1 MAEVTSQDFQKLLA
15 EQQRT
20 NELMVQANKDP
31 SLPSSIKQ
39 NLGEILNASRLARQS
54 EKFQKTT
61 GITDTD
67 DAVRENVSEQIETN
81 KGLLGLGDLLIFQN
95 SLIEKLVAI
104 QDRVL
109 SLTDVKTIRL
119 GPTASQETEMQK
131 DADARF
137 KSSKQLDEDNLE
149 ENKKTNK
156 LLGFLQGLRTPA
168 GLKSVVGKLFGLLG
182 LLALF
187 KFLTGPNALKL
198 AEALDKTVLPALK
211 DLGTFLLSVGGK
223 VATFIGDMAGVLTD
237 PDSTTM
243 EKVGASLALLITG
256 GLVLFSKSILGFL
269 GGLAVKALFKLAGL
283 GIGKTIILPIL
294 QIFGRI
300 LPIIG
305 SAAAGLIEG
314 FKDFD
319 EAREEGDNVLLALTK
334 GVGGFIAGFV
344 GFLPDLLVKGIGKFV
359 GIFDEELGK
368 KIEAFSFTGI
378 IKDVLGVIGDT
389 VKDLFMGLFSGIR
402 KLLFGKTREDLES
415 ELEKDRAME
424 ERLKKELEETNK
436 KGKALQRIK
445 GKLSGAQKRIEKAEG
460 ELKKLEELGATT
472 TGGLFGTMS
481 QVDTV
486 SGGMVEYDARGR
498 VKSKSL
504 KKNFTGGFNPAGTL
518 ALIGEGVGGRGG
530 ELVYMGGDAMVL
542 NQQRTDAML
551 TAALQKGLSSGGGDG
566 GDVITQID
574 GRVNNSSSILSVNN
588 NRVTNPNSTLNAIA
602 MST

>member
-137 KSSKQLDEDNLE
+137 KSSKQLNEDNLD

-156 LLGFLQGLRTPA
+156 LLGFLQGLKSPA

-269 GGLAVKALFKLAGL
+269 GGLAVK
-283 GIGKTIILPIL
+283 
-294 QIFGRI
+294 
-300 LPIIG
+300 
-305 SAAAGLIEG
+305 
-314 FKDFD
+314 
-319 EAREEGDNVLLALTK
+319 VY
-334 GVGGFIAGFV
+334 
-344 GFLPDLLVKGIGKFV
+344 
-359 GIFDEELGK
+359 
-368 KIEAFSFTGI
+368 
-378 IKDVLGVIGDT
+378 
-389 VKDLFMGLFSGIR
+389 
-402 KLLFGKTREDLES
+402 
-415 ELEKDRAME
+415 
-424 ERLKKELEETNK
+424 
-436 KGKALQRIK
+436 
-445 GKLSGAQKRIEKAEG
+445 LS
-460 ELKKLEELGATT
+460 
-472 TGGLFGTMS
+472 
-481 QVDTV
+481 
-486 SGGMVEYDARGR
+486 
-498 VKSKSL
+498 
-504 KKNFTGGFNPAGTL
+504 
-518 ALIGEGVGGRGG
+518 
-530 ELVYMGGDAMVL
+530 
-542 NQQRTDAML
+542 
-551 TAALQKGLSSGGGDG
+551 
-566 GDVITQID
+566 
-574 GRVNNSSSILSVNN
+574 
-588 NRVTNPNSTLNAIA
+588 
-602 MST
+602 

>member
-15 EQQRT
+15 EQVRT
-20 NELMVQANKDP
+20 NELLTQSNKDP

-39 NLGEILNASRLARQS
+39 NLGEILNASRLAKS
-54 EKFQKTT
+54 NEVFQERT

-67 DAVRENVSEQIETN
+67 DATYDVFDEQT
-81 KGLLGLGDLLIFQN
+81 KTTKVLLNLNDLLAFQN
-95 SLIEKLVAI
+95 TLITKLVAI
-104 QDRVL
+104 QDTVL
-109 SLTDVKTIRL
+109 SITGGDKGKKEL
-119 GPTASQETEMQK
+119 ASRETEMQK

-137 KSSKQLDEDNLE
+137 KSSKQLDEDNLD

-156 LLGFLQGLRTPA
+156 LLGFLQGLKSPA

-182 LLALF
+182 LIALF

-368 KIEAFSFTGI
+368 KIEAFSFTQI

-445 GKLSGAQKRIEKAEG
+445 GKLSGAQKRIAKAEG
-460 ELKKLEELGATT
+460 DLKKLEELGATT
-472 TGGLFGTMS
+472 TGGLFGAMS
-481 QVDTV
+481 EVDPI
-486 SGGMVEYDARGR
+486 SGGMVNQ
-498 VKSKSL
+498 
-504 KKNFTGGFNPAGTL
+504 KKNK
-518 ALIGEGVGGRGG
+518 RGG
-530 ELVYMGGDAMVL
+530 GAKGNYRGGTAMAGQSILVGELGPELMIP
-542 NQQRTDAML
+542 RTDAQIFSAKRSEEMIM
-551 TAALQKGLSSGGGDG
+551 AALSRGLSGGGEG

-574 GRVNNSSSILSVNN
+574 GRVNNSSSILTVNN

>member
-39 NLGEILNASRLARQS
+39 NLGEILNASRLAKSS
-54 EKFQKTT
+54 ETFQKTE
-61 GITDTD
+61 GITKTD
-67 DAVRENVSEQIETN
+67 DAVRLNVSEQIETN
-81 KGLLGLGDLLIFQN
+81 KNLLGLGDLLIFQN
-95 SLIEKLVAI
+95 NLIEKLVAI

-109 SLTDVKTIRL
+109 SITDVKTLRIT
-119 GPTASQETEMQK
+119 GPSASQETEMQK

-137 KSSKQLDEDNLE
+137 KSSKELDEDNLE

-156 LLGFLQGLRTPA
+156 LLGFLQGLKSPA

-182 LLALF
+182 LIALF
-187 KFLTGPNALKL
+187 KFLTGPDALKL

-223 VATFIGDMAGVLTD
+223 VATFIGNMAGVLID

-256 GLVLFSKSILGFL
+256 GLVFFSKSILGFL
-269 GGLAVKALFKLAGL
+269 GGLAIKGLLGLAGL
-283 GIGKTIILPIL
+283 NLGAILAPIGGILLFVLGA
-294 QIFGRI
+294 
-300 LPIIG
+300 IG
-305 SAAAGLIEG
+305 GAVKGLIEG
-314 FKDFD
+314 QKAFD

-334 GVGGFIAGFV
+334 GVGAFIAGFV
-344 GFLPDLLVKGIGKFV
+344 GFIPDLLVKGIGKFV

-389 VKDLFMGLFSGIR
+389 VRDLFMGLFSGIR

-424 ERLKKELEETNK
+424 ERLKKELEGTK
-436 KGKALQRIK
+436 KTGKALERLK
-445 GKLSGAQKRIEKAEG
+445 GKLTGAQNRIKKAEG
-460 ELKKLEELGATT
+460 QLKKLEAEGATT

-486 SGGMVEYDARGR
+486 SGKGGKPKSSGR
-498 VKSKSL
+498 QKYK
-504 KKNFTGGFNPAGTL
+504 GGSAMAGQSIL
-518 ALIGEGVGGRGG
+518 VG
-530 ELVYMGGDAMVL
+530 ELGPELMIP
-542 NQQRTDAML
+542 RTDAQIFSAKRSEEMIM
-551 TAALQKGLSSGGGDG
+551 AALSRGLSGGGEGG

-574 GRVNNSSSILSVNN
+574 GRVNNSSSILTVNN

>member
-15 EQQRT
+15 EQVRT
-20 NELMVQANKDP
+20 NELLTQSNKDP

-39 NLGEILNASRLARQS
+39 NLGEILNASRLAKS
-54 EKFQKTT
+54 NEVFQERT

-67 DAVRENVSEQIETN
+67 DATYDVFDEQSKTT
-81 KGLLGLGDLLIFQN
+81 KVLLNLNDLLAFQN
-95 SLIEKLVAI
+95 TLITKLVAI
-104 QDRVL
+104 QDTVL
-109 SLTDVKTIRL
+109 SITGGDKGKKEL
-119 GPTASQETEMQK
+119 ASRETEMQK

-137 KSSKQLDEDNLE
+137 KSSKQLDEDNLD

-156 LLGFLQGLRTPA
+156 LLGFLQGLKSPA

-187 KFLTGPNALKL
+187 NFLTGPNALKL

-283 GIGKTIILPIL
+283 GIGKTIIFPIL
-294 QIFGRI
+294 KLFGGV
-300 LPIIG
+300 LTVVG
-305 SAAAGLIEG
+305 LAAAGLVEG
-314 FKDFD
+314 FKEFD
-319 EAREEGDNVLLALTK
+319 EARAEGDNVLLALTK
-334 GVGGFIAGFV
+334 GIGGFIAGAV
-344 GFLPDLLVKGIGKFV
+344 GFIPDSLAKGIGKFV

-368 KIEAFSFTGI
+368 KIEAFSLTDI
-378 IKDVLGVIGDT
+378 IKDVLGTIGDV
-389 VKDLFMGLFSGIR
+389 VKDVFLGLFGGIR
-402 KLLFGKTREDLES
+402 KLLTGKTKEDLQE
-415 ELEKDRAME
+415 ELERDRAME

-445 GKLSGAQKRIEKAEG
+445 GKLSGAQKRIAKAEG
-460 ELKKLEELGATT
+460 DLKKLEELGATT
-472 TGGLFGTMS
+472 TGGLFGAMS
-481 QVDTV
+481 EVDPI
-486 SGGMVEYDARGR
+486 SGGMVNQ
-498 VKSKSL
+498 
-504 KKNFTGGFNPAGTL
+504 KKNK
-518 ALIGEGVGGRGG
+518 RGG
-530 ELVYMGGDAMVL
+530 GAKGNYRGGTAMAGQSILVGELGPELMIP
-542 NQQRTDAML
+542 RTDAQIFSAKRSEEMIM
-551 TAALQKGLSSGGGDG
+551 AALSRGLSGGGEG

-574 GRVNNSSSILSVNN
+574 GRVNNSSSILTVNN

>member
-15 EQQRT
+15 EQVRT
-20 NELMVQANKDP
+20 NELLTQSNKDP

-39 NLGEILNASRLARQS
+39 NLGEILNASRLAKS
-54 EKFQKTT
+54 NEVFQERT

-67 DAVRENVSEQIETN
+67 DATYDVFDEQT
-81 KGLLGLGDLLIFQN
+81 KTTKVLLNLNDLLAFQN
-95 SLIEKLVAI
+95 TLITKLVAI
-104 QDRVL
+104 QDTVL
-109 SLTDVKTIRL
+109 SITGGDKGKKEL
-119 GPTASQETEMQK
+119 ASRETEMQK

-137 KSSKQLDEDNLE
+137 KSSKQLDEDNLD

-156 LLGFLQGLRTPA
+156 LLGFLQGLRPPA

-283 GIGKTIILPIL
+283 GIGKTIIFPIL
-294 QIFGRI
+294 KLFGGV
-300 LPIIG
+300 LTVVG
-305 SAAAGLIEG
+305 LAAAGLVEG
-314 FKDFD
+314 FKEFD
-319 EAREEGDNVLLALTK
+319 EARAEGDNVLLALTK
-334 GVGGFIAGFV
+334 GIGGFIAGAV
-344 GFLPDLLVKGIGKFV
+344 GFIPDSLAKGIGKFV

-368 KIEAFSFTGI
+368 KIEAFSLTDI
-378 IKDVLGVIGDT
+378 IKDVLGTIGDV
-389 VKDLFMGLFSGIR
+389 VKDVFLGLFGGIR
-402 KLLFGKTREDLES
+402 KLLTGKTKEDLQE
-415 ELEKDRAME
+415 ELERDRAME

-498 VKSKSL
+498 PI
-504 KKNFTGGFNPAGTL
+504 KKYKGGGVSAGQSIL
-518 ALIGEGVGGRGG
+518 VG
-530 ELVYMGGDAMVL
+530 ELGPELMIP
-542 NQQRTDAML
+542 RTDAQIFSAKRSEEMIM
-551 TAALQKGLSSGGGDG
+551 AALSRGLSGGGEG

>member
-137 KSSKQLDEDNLE
+137 KSSKQLDEDNLD

-283 GIGKTIILPIL
+283 GIGKTIIFPIL
-294 QIFGRI
+294 KLFGGV
-300 LPIIG
+300 LTVVG
-305 SAAAGLIEG
+305 LAAAGLVEG
-314 FKDFD
+314 FKEFD
-319 EAREEGDNVLLALTK
+319 EARAEGDNVLLALTK
-334 GVGGFIAGFV
+334 GIGGFIAGAV
-344 GFLPDLLVKGIGKFV
+344 GFIPDSLAKGIGKFV

-368 KIEAFSFTGI
+368 KIEAFSLTDI
-378 IKDVLGVIGDT
+378 IKDVLGTIGDV
-389 VKDLFMGLFSGIR
+389 VKDVFLGLFGGIR
-402 KLLFGKTREDLES
+402 KLLTGKTKEDLQE
-415 ELEKDRAME
+415 ELERDRAME

-445 GKLSGAQKRIEKAEG
+445 GKLSGAQKRIAKAEG
-460 ELKKLEELGATT
+460 DLKKLEELGATT
-472 TGGLFGTMS
+472 TGGLFGAMS
-481 QVDTV
+481 EVDPI
-486 SGGMVEYDARGR
+486 SGGMVNQ
-498 VKSKSL
+498 
-504 KKNFTGGFNPAGTL
+504 KKNK
-518 ALIGEGVGGRGG
+518 RGG
-530 ELVYMGGDAMVL
+530 GAKGNYRGGTAMAGQSILVGELGPELMIP
-542 NQQRTDAML
+542 RTDAQIFSAKRSEEMIM
-551 TAALQKGLSSGGGDG
+551 AALSRGLSGGGEG

-574 GRVNNSSSILSVNN
+574 GRVNNSSSILTVNN

>member
-1 MAEVTSQDFQKLLA
+1 MAELTSQDFQKLLA
-15 EQQRT
+15 EQVRT
-20 NELMVQANKDP
+20 NELLTQSNKDP

-39 NLGEILNASRLARQS
+39 NLGEILNASRLAKS
-54 EKFQKTT
+54 NEVFQERT

-67 DAVRENVSEQIETN
+67 DATYDVFDEQSKTT
-81 KGLLGLGDLLIFQN
+81 KVLLNLNDLLAFQN
-95 SLIEKLVAI
+95 TLITKLVAI
-104 QDRVL
+104 QDTVL
-109 SLTDVKTIRL
+109 SITGGDKGKKEL
-119 GPTASQETEMQK
+119 ASRETEMQK

-137 KSSKQLDEDNLE
+137 KSSKQLDEDNLD
-149 ENKKTNK
+149 ENKKTKK
-156 LLGFLQGLRTPA
+156 LLGFLQGLKSPA

-187 KFLTGPNALKL
+187 NFLTGPNALKL

-283 GIGKTIILPIL
+283 GIGKTIIFPIL
-294 QIFGRI
+294 KLFGGV
-300 LPIIG
+300 LTVVG
-305 SAAAGLIEG
+305 LAAAGLVEG
-314 FKDFD
+314 FKEFD
-319 EAREEGDNVLLALTK
+319 EARAEGDNILLALTK
-334 GVGGFIAGFV
+334 GIGGFIAGAV
-344 GFLPDLLVKGIGKFV
+344 GFIPDSVAKGIGKFV

-368 KIEAFSFTGI
+368 KIEAFSLTDI
-378 IKDVLGVIGDT
+378 IKDVLGTIGDV
-389 VKDLFMGLFSGIR
+389 VKDVFLGLFGGIR
-402 KLLFGKTREDLES
+402 KLLTGKTKEDLQE
-415 ELEKDRAME
+415 ELERDRAME

-445 GKLSGAQKRIEKAEG
+445 GKLSGAQKRIAKAEG
-460 ELKKLEELGATT
+460 DLKKLEELGATT
-472 TGGLFGTMS
+472 TGGLFGAMS
-481 QVDTV
+481 EVDPI
-486 SGGMVEYDARGR
+486 SGGMVNQ
-498 VKSKSL
+498 
-504 KKNFTGGFNPAGTL
+504 KKNK
-518 ALIGEGVGGRGG
+518 RGG
-530 ELVYMGGDAMVL
+530 GAKGNYRGGTAMAGQSILVGELGPELMIP
-542 NQQRTDAML
+542 RTDAQIFSAKRSEEMIM
-551 TAALQKGLSSGGGDG
+551 AALSRGLSGGGEG

>member
-1 MAEVTSQDFQKLLA
+1 MAEVTSQDFQKLLV
-15 EQQRT
+15 EQQKT

-39 NLGEILNASRLARQS
+39 NLGEILNASRLAKS
-54 EKFQKTT
+54 NEVFQERT

-67 DAVRENVSEQIETN
+67 DATYDVFDEQSKTT
-81 KGLLGLGDLLIFQN
+81 KVLLNLNDLLAFQN
-95 SLIEKLVAI
+95 TLITKLVAI
-104 QDRVL
+104 QDTVL
-109 SLTDVKTIRL
+109 SITGGDKGKKEL
-119 GPTASQETEMQK
+119 ASRETEMQK

-137 KSSKQLDEDNLE
+137 KSSKQLDEDNLD

-269 GGLAVKALFKLAGL
+269 GGLAVKALLKLAGL

-300 LPIIG
+300 LPLIG
-305 SAAAGLIEG
+305 SGAAGLIEG

-368 KIEAFSFTGI
+368 KIEAFSFTQI

-460 ELKKLEELGATT
+460 DLKKLEAEGATT

-486 SGGMVEYDARGR
+486 SGDMVEYDARGR
-498 VKSKSL
+498 PI
-504 KKNFTGGFNPAGTL
+504 KKYKGGGVSAGQSIL
-518 ALIGEGVGGRGG
+518 VG
-530 ELVYMGGDAMVL
+530 ELGPELMIP
-542 NQQRTDAML
+542 RTDAQIFSAKRSEEMIM
-551 TAALQKGLSSGGGDG
+551 AALSRGLSGGGEG

-574 GRVNNSSSILSVNN
+574 GRVNNSSSILTVNN

>member
-39 NLGEILNASRLARQS
+39 NLGEILNASRLAGQS

-61 GITDTD
+61 GITETD
-67 DAVRENVSEQIETN
+67 DAVRMNVSEQIETN

-119 GPTASQETEMQK
+119 GPSASQETEMQK

-137 KSSKQLDEDNLE
+137 KSSKELDEDNLE

-156 LLGFLQGLRTPA
+156 LLGFLQGLRSPA

-182 LLALF
+182 LIALF
-187 KFLTGPNALKL
+187 KFLTGPDALKL

-256 GLVLFSKSILGFL
+256 GLVFFSKSILGFL
-269 GGLAVKALFKLAGL
+269 GGLAIKGLLGLAGL
-283 GIGKTIILPIL
+283 SLGAILAPIGGILLFVLGA
-294 QIFGRI
+294 
-300 LPIIG
+300 IG
-305 SAAAGLIEG
+305 GAVKGLIEG
-314 FKDFD
+314 GKAFD
-319 EAREEGDNVLLALTK
+319 EAREEGDSVLLALTK
-334 GVGGFIAGFV
+334 GVAAFIAGFV
-344 GFLPDLLVKGIGKFV
+344 GFIPDLLVKGIGKFV

-389 VKDLFMGLFSGIR
+389 VRDLFLGLFSGIK
-402 KLLFGKTREDLES
+402 KLLMGKTKEDLES
-415 ELEKDRAME
+415 ELEKDREMAK
-424 ERLKKELEETNK
+424 RLEEEIKQKNLQ
-436 KGKALQRIK
+436 GKALTKARGPLI
-445 GKLSGAQKRIEKAEG
+445 AAEKRIEKAEKQ
-460 ELKKLEELGATT
+460 LKELEEKGLER
-472 TGGLFGTMS
+472 TGGLLNLMKG
-481 QVDTV
+481 
-486 SGGMVEYDARGR
+486 SGGKGTGITVGEKTPLAYEGGTARQGQSIMV
-498 VKSKSL
+498 
-504 KKNFTGGFNPAGTL
+504 
-518 ALIGEGVGGRGG
+518 G
-530 ELVYMGGDAMVL
+530 ELGPELMIP
-542 NQQRTDAML
+542 RTDAQIFSAKRSEEMIM
-551 TAALQKGLSSGGGDG
+551 AALSRGLSGGGEGG

-574 GRVNNSSSILSVNN
+574 GRVNNSSSILTVNN

>member
-15 EQQRT
+15 EQVRT
-20 NELMVQANKDP
+20 NELLTQSNKDP

-39 NLGEILNASRLARQS
+39 NLGEILNASRLAKS
-54 EKFQKTT
+54 NEVFQERT

-67 DAVRENVSEQIETN
+67 DATYDVFDEQT
-81 KGLLGLGDLLIFQN
+81 KTTKVLLNLNDLLAFQN
-95 SLIEKLVAI
+95 TLITKLVAI
-104 QDRVL
+104 QDTVL
-109 SLTDVKTIRL
+109 SITGGDKGKKEL
-119 GPTASQETEMQK
+119 ASRETEMQK

-137 KSSKQLDEDNLE
+137 KSSKQLDEDNLD

-156 LLGFLQGLRTPA
+156 LLGFLQGLRSPA

-182 LLALF
+182 LIALF
-187 KFLTGPNALKL
+187 KFLTGPDALKL

-256 GLVLFSKSILGFL
+256 GVVLFSKSILGFL

-283 GIGKTIILPIL
+283 GIGKTIIFPIL
-294 QIFGRI
+294 KLFGGV
-300 LPIIG
+300 LTVVG
-305 SAAAGLIEG
+305 LAAAGLVEG
-314 FKDFD
+314 FKEFD
-319 EAREEGDNVLLALTK
+319 EARAEGDNILLALTK
-334 GVGGFIAGFV
+334 GIGGFIAGAV
-344 GFLPDLLVKGIGKFV
+344 GFIPDSLAKGIGKFV

-368 KIEAFSFTGI
+368 KIEAFSLTDI
-378 IKDVLGVIGDT
+378 IKDVLGTIGDV
-389 VKDLFMGLFSGIR
+389 VKDVFLGLFGGIR
-402 KLLFGKTREDLES
+402 KLLTGKTKEDLQE
-415 ELEKDRAME
+415 ELERDRAME

-445 GKLSGAQKRIEKAEG
+445 GKLSGAQKRIAKAEG
-460 ELKKLEELGATT
+460 DLKKLEVEGTTT
-472 TGGLFGTMS
+472 TGGLFGAMS
-481 QVDTV
+481 EVDPI
-486 SGGMVEYDARGR
+486 SGGMVNQ
-498 VKSKSL
+498 
-504 KKNFTGGFNPAGTL
+504 KKNK
-518 ALIGEGVGGRGG
+518 RGG
-530 ELVYMGGDAMVL
+530 GAKGNYRGGTAMAGQSILVGELGPELMIP
-542 NQQRTDAML
+542 RTDAQIFSAKRSEEMIM
-551 TAALQKGLSSGGGDG
+551 AALSRGLSGGGEG

>member
-15 EQQRT
+15 EQVRT
-20 NELMVQANKDP
+20 NELLTQSNKDP

-39 NLGEILNASRLARQS
+39 NLGEILNASRLAKS
-54 EKFQKTT
+54 NEVFQERT

-67 DAVRENVSEQIETN
+67 DATYDVFDEQSKTT
-81 KGLLGLGDLLIFQN
+81 KVLLNLNDLLAFQN
-95 SLIEKLVAI
+95 TLITKLVAI
-104 QDRVL
+104 QDTVL
-109 SLTDVKTIRL
+109 SITGGDKGKKEL
-119 GPTASQETEMQK
+119 ASRETEMQK

-137 KSSKQLDEDNLE
+137 KSSKQLDEDNLD

-156 LLGFLQGLRTPA
+156 LLGFLQGLKSPA

-256 GLVLFSKSILGFL
+256 GVVLFSKSILGFL

-283 GIGKTIILPIL
+283 GIGKTIIFPIL
-294 QIFGRI
+294 KLFGGV
-300 LPIIG
+300 LTVVG
-305 SAAAGLIEG
+305 LAAAGLVEG
-314 FKDFD
+314 FKEFD
-319 EAREEGDNVLLALTK
+319 EARAEGDNILLALTK
-334 GVGGFIAGFV
+334 GIGGFIAGAV
-344 GFLPDLLVKGIGKFV
+344 GFIPDSLAKGIGKFV

-368 KIEAFSFTGI
+368 KIEAFSLTDI
-378 IKDVLGVIGDT
+378 IKDVLGTIGDV
-389 VKDLFMGLFSGIR
+389 VKDVFLGLFGGIR
-402 KLLFGKTREDLES
+402 KLLTGKTKEDLQE
-415 ELEKDRAME
+415 ELERDRAME

-445 GKLSGAQKRIEKAEG
+445 GKLSGAQKRIAKAEG
-460 ELKKLEELGATT
+460 DLKKLEELGATT
-472 TGGLFGTMS
+472 TGGLFGAMS
-481 QVDTV
+481 EVDPI
-486 SGGMVEYDARGR
+486 SGGMVNQ
-498 VKSKSL
+498 
-504 KKNFTGGFNPAGTL
+504 KKNK
-518 ALIGEGVGGRGG
+518 RGG
-530 ELVYMGGDAMVL
+530 GAKGNYRGGTAMAGQSILVGELGPELMIP
-542 NQQRTDAML
+542 RTDAQIFSAKRSEEMIM
-551 TAALQKGLSSGGGDG
+551 AALSRGLSGGGEG

-574 GRVNNSSSILSVNN
+574 GRVNNSSSILTVNN

>member
-15 EQQRT
+15 EQVRT
-20 NELMVQANKDP
+20 NELLTQSNKDP

-39 NLGEILNASRLARQS
+39 NLGEILNASRLAKS
-54 EKFQKTT
+54 NEVFQERT

-67 DAVRENVSEQIETN
+67 DATYDVFDEQSKTT
-81 KGLLGLGDLLIFQN
+81 KVLLNLNDLLAFQN
-95 SLIEKLVAI
+95 TLITKLVAI
-104 QDRVL
+104 QDTVL
-109 SLTDVKTIRL
+109 SITGGDKGKKEL
-119 GPTASQETEMQK
+119 ASRETEMQK

-137 KSSKQLDEDNLE
+137 KSSKQLDEDNLD

-182 LLALF
+182 LIALF
-187 KFLTGPNALKL
+187 KFLTGPDAMKL

-283 GIGKTIILPIL
+283 GIGKTIIFPIL
-294 QIFGRI
+294 KLFGGV
-300 LPIIG
+300 LTVVG
-305 SAAAGLIEG
+305 LAAAGLVEG
-314 FKDFD
+314 FKEFD
-319 EAREEGDNVLLALTK
+319 EARAEGDNILLALTK
-334 GVGGFIAGFV
+334 GIGGFIAGAV
-344 GFLPDLLVKGIGKFV
+344 GFIPDSLAKGIGKFV

-368 KIEAFSFTGI
+368 KIEAFSLTDI
-378 IKDVLGVIGDT
+378 IKDVLGTIGDV
-389 VKDLFMGLFSGIR
+389 VKDVFLGLFSGIR
-402 KLLFGKTREDLES
+402 KLLTGKTKEDLQE
-415 ELEKDRAME
+415 ELERDRAME

-445 GKLSGAQKRIEKAEG
+445 GKLSGAQKRIAKAEG
-460 ELKKLEELGATT
+460 DLKKLEELGATT
-472 TGGLFGTMS
+472 TGGLFGAMS
-481 QVDTV
+481 EVDPI
-486 SGGMVEYDARGR
+486 SGGMVNQ
-498 VKSKSL
+498 
-504 KKNFTGGFNPAGTL
+504 KKNK
-518 ALIGEGVGGRGG
+518 RGG
-530 ELVYMGGDAMVL
+530 GAKGNYRGGTAMAGQSILVGELGPELMIP
-542 NQQRTDAML
+542 RTDAQIFSAKRSEEMIM
-551 TAALQKGLSSGGGDG
+551 AALSRGLSGGGEG

-574 GRVNNSSSILSVNN
+574 GRVNNSSSILTVNN

>member
-39 NLGEILNASRLARQS
+39 NLGEILNASRLAGQS

-137 KSSKQLDEDNLE
+137 KSSKELDEDNLD

-168 GLKSVVGKLFGLLG
+168 GLKSVVGKLFGLFG

-187 KFLTGPNALKL
+187 KFLTGPNALTL

-269 GGLAVKALFKLAGL
+269 GGLAVKGLFKLAGL
-283 GIGKTIILPIL
+283 GIGKTIIFPIL
-294 QIFGRI
+294 KLFGGV
-300 LPIIG
+300 LTVVG
-305 SAAAGLIEG
+305 LAAAGLVEG
-314 FKDFD
+314 FKEFD
-319 EAREEGDNVLLALTK
+319 EARAEGDNILLALTK
-334 GVGGFIAGFV
+334 GIGGFIAGAV
-344 GFLPDLLVKGIGKFV
+344 GFIPDSLAKGIGKFV

-368 KIEAFSFTGI
+368 KIEAFSLTDI
-378 IKDVLGVIGDT
+378 IKDVLGTIGDV
-389 VKDLFMGLFSGIR
+389 VKDVFLGLFGGIR
-402 KLLFGKTREDLES
+402 KLLTGKTKEDLQE
-415 ELEKDRAME
+415 ELERDRAME

-445 GKLSGAQKRIEKAEG
+445 GKLSGAQKRIAKAEG
-460 ELKKLEELGATT
+460 DLKKLEELGATT
-472 TGGLFGTMS
+472 TGGLFGAMS
-481 QVDTV
+481 EVDPI
-486 SGGMVEYDARGR
+486 SGGMVNQ
-498 VKSKSL
+498 
-504 KKNFTGGFNPAGTL
+504 KKNK
-518 ALIGEGVGGRGG
+518 RGG
-530 ELVYMGGDAMVL
+530 GAKGNYRGGTAMAGQSILVGELGPELMIP
-542 NQQRTDAML
+542 RTDAQIFSAKRSEEMIM
-551 TAALQKGLSSGGGDG
+551 AALSRGLSGGGEG

-574 GRVNNSSSILSVNN
+574 GRVNNSSSILTVNN

>member
-137 KSSKQLDEDNLE
+137 KSSKQLDEDNLD

-256 GLVLFSKSILGFL
+256 GVVLFSKSILGFL

-283 GIGKTIILPIL
+283 GIGKTIIFPIL
-294 QIFGRI
+294 KLFGGV
-300 LPIIG
+300 LTVVG
-305 SAAAGLIEG
+305 LAAAGLVEG
-314 FKDFD
+314 FKEFD
-319 EAREEGDNVLLALTK
+319 EARAEGDNVLLALTK
-334 GVGGFIAGFV
+334 GIGGFIAGAV
-344 GFLPDLLVKGIGKFV
+344 GFIPDSLAKGIGKFV

-368 KIEAFSFTGI
+368 KIEAFSLTDI
-378 IKDVLGVIGDT
+378 IKDVLGTIGDV
-389 VKDLFMGLFSGIR
+389 VKDVFLGLFGGIR
-402 KLLFGKTREDLES
+402 KLLTGKTKEDLQE
-415 ELEKDRAME
+415 ELERDRAME

-445 GKLSGAQKRIEKAEG
+445 GKLSGAQKRIAKAEG
-460 ELKKLEELGATT
+460 DLKKLEELGATT
-472 TGGLFGTMS
+472 TGGLFGAMS
-481 QVDTV
+481 EVDPI
-486 SGGMVEYDARGR
+486 SGGMVNQ
-498 VKSKSL
+498 
-504 KKNFTGGFNPAGTL
+504 KKNK
-518 ALIGEGVGGRGG
+518 RGG
-530 ELVYMGGDAMVL
+530 GAKGNYRGGTAMAGQSILVGELGPELMIP
-542 NQQRTDAML
+542 RTDAQIFSAKRSEEMIM
-551 TAALQKGLSSGGGDG
+551 AALSRGLSGGGEG

>member
-137 KSSKQLDEDNLE
+137 KSSKQLDEDNLD
-149 ENKKTNK
+149 ENKKTNT

-256 GLVLFSKSILGFL
+256 GVVLFSKSILGFL

-283 GIGKTIILPIL
+283 GIGKTIIFPIL
-294 QIFGRI
+294 KLFGGV
-300 LPIIG
+300 LTVVG
-305 SAAAGLIEG
+305 LAAAGLVEG
-314 FKDFD
+314 FKEFD
-319 EAREEGDNVLLALTK
+319 EARAEGDNVLLALTK
-334 GVGGFIAGFV
+334 GIGGFIAGAV
-344 GFLPDLLVKGIGKFV
+344 GFIPDSLAKGIGKFV

-368 KIEAFSFTGI
+368 KIEAFSLTDI
-378 IKDVLGVIGDT
+378 IKDVLGTIGDV
-389 VKDLFMGLFSGIR
+389 VKDVFLGLFGGIR
-402 KLLFGKTREDLES
+402 KLLTGKTKEDLQE
-415 ELEKDRAME
+415 ELERDRAME

-445 GKLSGAQKRIEKAEG
+445 GKLSGAQKRIAKAEG
-460 ELKKLEELGATT
+460 DLKKLEELGATT
-472 TGGLFGTMS
+472 TGGLFGAMS
-481 QVDTV
+481 EVDPI
-486 SGGMVEYDARGR
+486 SGGMVNQ
-498 VKSKSL
+498 
-504 KKNFTGGFNPAGTL
+504 KKNK
-518 ALIGEGVGGRGG
+518 RGG
-530 ELVYMGGDAMVL
+530 GAKGNYRGGTAMAGQSILVGELGPELMIP
-542 NQQRTDAML
+542 RTDAQIFSAKRSEEMIM
-551 TAALQKGLSSGGGDG
+551 AALSRGLSGGGEG

-574 GRVNNSSSILSVNN
+574 GRVNNSSSILTVNN

>member
-15 EQQRT
+15 EQVRT
-20 NELMVQANKDP
+20 NELLTQSNKDP

-39 NLGEILNASRLARQS
+39 NLGEILNASRLAKS
-54 EKFQKTT
+54 NEVFQERT

-67 DAVRENVSEQIETN
+67 DATYDVFDEQSKPT
-81 KGLLGLGDLLIFQN
+81 KVLLNLNDLLAFQN
-95 SLIEKLVAI
+95 TLITKLVAI
-104 QDRVL
+104 QDTVL
-109 SLTDVKTIRL
+109 SITGGDKGKKEL
-119 GPTASQETEMQK
+119 ASRETEMQK

-137 KSSKQLDEDNLE
+137 KSSKQLDEDNLD

-156 LLGFLQGLRTPA
+156 LLGFLQGLKSPA

-187 KFLTGPNALKL
+187 NFLTGPNALKL

-300 LPIIG
+300 LPLIG

-368 KIEAFSFTGI
+368 KIEAFSLTDI
-378 IKDVLGVIGDT
+378 IKDVLGTIGDV
-389 VKDLFMGLFSGIR
+389 VKDVFLGLFSGIR
-402 KLLFGKTREDLES
+402 KLLTGKTKEDLQE
-415 ELEKDRAME
+415 ELERDRAME

-445 GKLSGAQKRIEKAEG
+445 GKLSGAQKRIAKAEG
-460 ELKKLEELGATT
+460 DLKKLEELGATT
-472 TGGLFGTMS
+472 TGGLFGAMS
-481 QVDTV
+481 EVDPI
-486 SGGMVEYDARGR
+486 SGGMVNQ
-498 VKSKSL
+498 
-504 KKNFTGGFNPAGTL
+504 KKNK
-518 ALIGEGVGGRGG
+518 RGG
-530 ELVYMGGDAMVL
+530 GAKGNYRGGTAMAGQSILVGELGPELMIP
-542 NQQRTDAML
+542 RTDAQIFSAKRSEEMIM
-551 TAALQKGLSSGGGDG
+551 AALSRGLSGGGEG

>member
-15 EQQRT
+15 EQVRT
-20 NELMVQANKDP
+20 NELLTQSNKDP

-39 NLGEILNASRLARQS
+39 NLGEILNASRLAKS
-54 EKFQKTT
+54 NEVFQERT

-67 DAVRENVSEQIETN
+67 DATYDVFDEQSKTT
-81 KGLLGLGDLLIFQN
+81 KVLLNLNDLLAFQN
-95 SLIEKLVAI
+95 TLITKLVAI
-104 QDRVL
+104 QDTVL
-109 SLTDVKTIRL
+109 SITGGDKGKKEL
-119 GPTASQETEMQK
+119 ASRETEMQK

-137 KSSKQLDEDNLE
+137 KSSKQLDEDNLD

-156 LLGFLQGLRTPA
+156 LLGFLQGLKSPA

-256 GLVLFSKSILGFL
+256 GVVLFSKSILGFL

-368 KIEAFSFTGI
+368 KIEAFSLTDI
-378 IKDVLGVIGDT
+378 IKDVLGTIGDV
-389 VKDLFMGLFSGIR
+389 VKDVFLGLFGGIR
-402 KLLFGKTREDLES
+402 KLLTGKTKEDLQE
-415 ELEKDRAME
+415 ELERDRAME

-445 GKLSGAQKRIEKAEG
+445 GKLSGAQKRIAKAEG
-460 ELKKLEELGATT
+460 DLKKLEELGATT
-472 TGGLFGTMS
+472 TGGLFGAMS
-481 QVDTV
+481 EVDPI
-486 SGGMVEYDARGR
+486 SGGMVNQ
-498 VKSKSL
+498 
-504 KKNFTGGFNPAGTL
+504 KKNK
-518 ALIGEGVGGRGG
+518 RGG
-530 ELVYMGGDAMVL
+530 GAKGNYRGGTAMAGQSILVGELGPELMIP
-542 NQQRTDAML
+542 RTDAQIFSAKRSEEMIM
-551 TAALQKGLSSGGGDG
+551 AALSRGLSGGGEG